1 MISVLIAGL
10 IAAPPV
16 TSQDDNLLKSFCLTA
31 FQAAMAQAGET
42 PPPGMGEETC
52 SCFLDEIAGG
62 AGIDTARHT
71 CRRRAAGTY
80 KSES

>member
-1 MISVLIAGL
+1 MFSLLMAGL
-10 IAAPPV
+10 IAATPV
-16 TSQDDNLLKSFCLTA
+16 TSQDNNLLKSFCLTA

-52 SCFLDEIAGG
+52 SCFLNEIAGG
-62 AGIDTARHT
+62 AGIDIARDT
-71 CRRRAAGTY
+71 CKRRAAASY

>member
-1 MISVLIAGL
+1 MITVLIAGL

-16 TSQDDNLLKSFCLTA
+16 TSQDNNLLKSFCLTA

-52 SCFLDEIAGG
+52 SGLLHEVEGG
-62 AGIDTARHT
+62 AGIDAARET
-71 CRRRAAGTY
+71 CKQRAAETY
-80 KSES
+80 KS